1 MILEMFD
8 SFLAFFAS
16 VNYWGVFVLM
26 TIESSF
32 IPFPSEIVIPPAAY
46 LAAQGKLNIYL
57 VILAGSLGSLLGA
70 IINYFLALYLGR
82 PIVYKLVKTKIAKYL
97 LLNQEKV
104 EKSEKFFLKYN
115 KSSTFF
121 GRLIPVIRQLISLP
135 AGFSKMNI
143 LSFSFLTFLGALI
156 WSTVLGLLGYFFGAN
171 DEKLRQYYQ
180 EILYII
186 IFILIVFITYIIIKS
201 RKKKSII
208 NKEDSV

>member
-1 MILEMFD
+1 MFD